1 MKPCCLKLA
10 MCFLFT
16 WTLIDSSVQC
26 AFFGEQSVLSRVQC
40 WLSGVQCAECSWLCG
55 VQLCSRRRR
64 VGCGGRIRPAASHY
78 LLHSAQPS
86 HLNCIQPAGFPQ
98 HTKHCTHYTQQTAH
112 TTHCSLTVHTAHT
125 TDMSHSTPDYTVCY
139 TFYLTS
145 NFLNCHCLKLTK
157 GENRAAAQIFFHSSN
172 VAYPGPELEA
182 KLNQIIFIQVL
193 KAESPIIWF
202 GLYLVLQ
209 GVGWQISEEGHHQMK
224 SISSLWSQCVSPQV
238 SLVLQHDWLQMLEIS
253 IPILSISCFQLDSFG
268 LVQVLD
274 VTSLR
279 CRWIFPCIKTC
290 SRSDSMFNQQ
300 YGSLWF

>member
-26 AFFGEQSVLSRVQC
+26 VFYGEQSVLSCVQC
-40 WLSGVQCAECSWLCG
+40 WLSVVQCAECSWLCG

-98 HTKHCTHYTQQTAH
+98 HTKHRTLHTLQTAH
-112 TTHCSLTVHTAHT
+112 TTHCSLTVHTANT
-125 TDMSHSTPDYTVCY
+125 TDMSHCTPDYTVCY

-157 GENRAAAQIFFHSSN
+157 GENRAAAQIFFSLMQCCLSRTWVGGQIKSNYLYPSLESRVTNHLVWPLFVIARGWLTNIWGGPSSN
-172 VAYPGPELEA
+172 E
-182 KLNQIIFIQVL
+182 K
-193 KAESPIIWF
+193 
-202 GLYLVLQ
+202 YLVSVDPLCFPT
-209 GVGWQISEEGHHQMK
+209 GIPCSAT
-224 SISSLWSQCVSPQV
+224 
-238 SLVLQHDWLQMLEIS
+238 WLASNVRNLN
-253 IPILSISCFQLDSFG
+253 PDIL
-268 LVQVLD
+268 
-274 VTSLR
+274 
-279 CRWIFPCIKTC
+279 
-290 SRSDSMFNQQ
+290 
-300 YGSLWF
+300 